1 MTTRRK
7 SGSGKRGARG
17 PRGRSIPEEDSMSSI
32 KLRAV
37 VALSG
42 LALACAVNAQQAAA
56 PKQAAAQTKKA
67 SSTPKDAVT
76 AEFEKFR
83 EMMEDASPAELFEAK
98 GEELWKAKR
107 GPKNASLEQCDLGLG
122 PGVLQGAYV
131 RMPRYFADTG
141 EVMDVER
148 RIVYCMVTLQGLNA
162 EDLAKQPFS
171 SESATPDP
179 VSLVTYVA
187 GQSRGMKI
195 AVPQKHPKER
205 EAYNVGRQMFNF
217 RAGAWDFSCASC
229 HGEDGKRI
237 RTQELPN
244 LTSKEDAVRAFQ
256 GWPGY
261 RMTGGLMHTLQ
272 WRMND
277 CFRQQRFP
285 EPGYASETI
294 ADLLTYMGVN
304 ANGHVYKGP
313 GIKR

>member
-1 MTTRRK
+1 
-7 SGSGKRGARG
+7 
-17 PRGRSIPEEDSMSSI
+17 MSSI

-37 VALSG
+37 LALSG
-42 LALACAVNAQQAAA
+42 LVLACATQAQQAAA
-56 PKQAAAQTKKA
+56 PKKAAAPAKKA
-67 SSTPKDAVT
+67 ASAPKDAVT

-83 EMMEDASPAELFEAK
+83 EVMEDASPAELFEAK
-98 GEELWKAKR
+98 GEELWKTRR

-122 PGVLQGAYV
+122 PGVLKGAYV
-131 RMPRYFADTG
+131 RMPRYFADADQ
-141 EVMDVER
+141 VMDAER
-148 RIVYCMVTLQGLNA
+148 RIVYCMVTLQGFKA
-162 EDLAKQPFS
+162 EDLAKRPFS
-171 SESATPDP
+171 SESRTPDP

-195 AVPQKHPKER
+195 AIPQRHAKER
-205 EAYNVGRQMFNF
+205 EAYKVGREIFDF

-244 LTSKEDAVRAFQ
+244 LTSKKDAIRAFQ

-304 ANGHVYKGP
+304 ANGQVYKGP

>member
-1 MTTRRK
+1 ML
-7 SGSGKRGARG
+7 
-17 PRGRSIPEEDSMSSI
+17 SI
-32 KLRAV
+32 KLKVAL
-37 VALSG
+37 ALSG
-42 LALACAVNAQQAAA
+42 FALVYTAHAQQKPAAA
-56 PKQAAAQTKKA
+56 PKAAAARIKQAAG
-67 SSTPKDAVT
+67 TPKSAIT

-83 EMMEDASPAELFEAK
+83 EVMEEASPAELFEAK
-98 GEELWKAKR
+98 GEDLWKAKR

-122 PGVLQGAYV
+122 PGVLKGAYV
-131 RMPRYFADTG
+131 RMPRYFADADQ
-141 EVMDVER
+141 VMDVER
-148 RIVYCMVTLQGLNA
+148 RIVHCMVTLQGYKA

-171 SESATPDP
+171 NQSRTPDP

-195 AVPQKHPKER
+195 AVPQKHSKER
-205 EAYNVGRQMFNF
+205 EAYAVGREIFNF
-217 RAGAWDFSCASC
+217 RAGPWDFSCASC
-229 HGEDGKRI
+229 HGESGKRI
-237 RTQELPN
+237 RTQDLPN
-244 LTSKEDAVRAFQ
+244 LTTKAEAIRAFQ

-304 ANGHVYKGP
+304 ANGRVYKGP